1 MNFIPVKVSNLY
13 IILSILSALF
23 SSAILKF
30 IKYKLMKELVEVYFP
45 KEKDGKLAN
54 NFHKSE
60 IKRIKRENYKS
71 KENNAHFRM

>member
-1 MNFIPVKVSNLY
+1 
-13 IILSILSALF
+13 
-23 SSAILKF
+23 
-30 IKYKLMKELVEVYFP
+30 MKELVEVYFP